1 MPSLDL
7 FLHNRRVGTITPDRT
22 DRGRV
27 ALEVDRG
34 YEQEILLAEAFAAR
48 PSPSG
53 WESDAKR
60 KLRRRMAS

>member
-7 FLHNRRVGTITPDRT
+7 FLHDRRVGTITPDRT
-22 DRGRV
+22 DRARV